1 MNGNFKENLEAKIKA
16 AVISIVIVFVSI
28 MILFGIDMLIGP
40 YILGRYYST
49 ANSAYND
56 DKCYDLIYGYI
67 ESTGDIDTVH
77 MKKYAVYISH
87 AKASGGEDDLLLFCL
102 MKVRNGR
109 YNFINLYEYQLQKR
123 EDCLKS
129 TDFLSFDTGEGII
142 YFTLV
147 YKSVYDSNEML
158 KSDKYST
165 QDIYDSVL
173 DEDLVFVYYYGK
185 TE

>member
-16 AVISIVIVFVSI
+16 AVISIVIVFVSF

-77 MKKYAVYISH
+77 MKKYAVYILH

-123 EDCLKS
+123 EDGLKS
-129 TDFLSFDTGEGII
+129 TDFFSFDTGEGII

-147 YKSVYDSNEML
+147 YKDIYDSGDIL
-158 KSDKYST
+158 KDEKYSA
-165 QDIYDSVL
+165 QDIYDVAAN
-173 DEDLVFVYYYGK
+173 DDLTFVYRYDESK
-185 TE
+185 